1 MAIYDFRIG
10 AAPDFMMTKGKVIYP
25 HKAELELAFDSGAKS
40 SVMVSN
46 PRLST
51 LIVGIKEKL
60 VAIGWTND
68 QIFSWT
74 EAETVTGEAKGKKGS
89 AIVVFKFPEEMGAI
103 QIPTMIKNIM
113 TLFSKVRFLPK

>member
-25 HKAELELAFDSGAKS
+25 HKADVELAFHSGAKS

-46 PRLST
+46 PSLSA

-60 VAIGWTND
+60 VAIGWSNKHGHT
-68 QIFSWT
+68 WT
-74 EAETVTGEAKGKKGS
+74 KVGPLTVKVQGRNGIGTVA
-89 AIVVFKFPEEMGAI
+89 FKFQENMGAT
-103 QIPTMIKNIM
+103 QQPTMVQHIKS
-113 TLFSKVRFLPK
+113 LFIRIDVLPK